1 LEPHTW
7 LCRECLARVRK
18 EAPTE
23 VGGIL
28 SPLSSSAKVF
38 FIGLFLI
45 FAGMLVL
52 MIYGLIYGLIGS
64 AGLVVFI
71 GPIPIVLAA
80 GEYSLLTIMLAVFLT
95 IIGIAFFLILRRQE
109 SISEG

>member
-52 MIYGLIYGLIGS
+52 IYSLIYGLIGS